1 MQQSTEVGSYPGH
14 LSEVRVHVLV
24 TDWNHLPDAPVV
36 TVERDTVKTNYQV
49 ISVSSFRKNHAVD
62 HQTAVPIN
70 H

>member
-1 MQQSTEVGSYPGH
+1 MHCTETCNKAQTEVGSYPGH

-49 ISVSSFRKNHAVD
+49 VSVSSITQWIIRRLS
-62 HQTAVPIN
+62 
-70 H
+70 